1 MKPFSRYRLLLCGLS
16 FLSLV
21 AGCGRIVGHF
31 TSPLFDDLTRS
42 FMQQGDV
49 VIAEQ
54 GTPAFLLVLDG
65 LIEHSPES
73 KDILLAG
80 AQAYSA
86 YTAAFVGSKEPE
98 RNKRLT
104 AKARDYALRA
114 LSLHSKRFAKVKDA
128 PYPEFVTCLDTFKK
142 KDVPFVFYSAA
153 SWAGWIQAHS
163 DSMDAIADLPRVQA
177 LIERVIELDEAF
189 YYGASHTFMGVLL
202 TVRPPSL
209 GGRPEEAREHF
220 ERALELGQ
228 GKTPYHPGDVRE
240 ELREAHVRRRVVL
253 RSFEHRPGFPCGRRA
268 RTHTR
273 QHPGKRAGPRPD
285 RRGPGRGILR
295 LSRPGPS
302 EHLPIVVCTSP

>member
-1 MKPFSRYRLLLCGLS
+1 MKPISRYKLLLCGLS

-104 AKARDYALRA
+104 AKAKDYALRA

-128 PYPEFVTCLDTFKK
+128 PYPEFVTCLDAFKK
-142 KDVPFVFYSAA
+142 KDVPFVFYSAT

-163 DSMDAIADLPRVQA
+163 DSMDAIADLPRV
-177 LIERVIELDEAF
+177 F

-228 GKTPYHPGDVRE
+228 GKLLTTQVMYAKNYAKLMYEE
-240 ELREAHVRRRVVL
+240 ELFFDLLNTVLDSPADAVPELTLVNTLAREQARDL
-253 RSFEHRPGFPCGRRA
+253 IAEARA
-268 RTHTR
+268 EEYF
-273 QHPGKRAGPRPD
+273 D
-285 RRGPGRGILR
+285 
-295 LSRPGPS
+295 
-302 EHLPIVVCTSP
+302 